1 MGARNMKLYRCEL
14 TCKAVVYVLA
24 ENEAQA
30 MRAALREE
38 FDHELPEVTAA
49 EVCTLSRLHKND
61 HTCIPGGE
69 NPDCL
74 TIAEHFGVDD

>member
-1 MGARNMKLYRCEL
+1 MKLYRCEL
-14 TCKAVVYVLA
+14 RWNAPIYVLA
-24 ENEAQA
+24 ESEEQA
-30 MRAALREE
+30 MRAARREE
-38 FDHELPEVTAA
+38 FDHELPEVMVA

-61 HTCIPGGE
+61 RTCIPAGE

>member
-1 MGARNMKLYRCEL
+1 MGPRTMKLYRCEL
-14 TCKAVVYVLA
+14 PWNAVVYVLA

-38 FDHELPEVTAA
+38 FDHELPQVRAA
-49 EVCTLSRLHKND
+49 EVRALSRLHKSD

-69 NPDCL
+69 NPNCL